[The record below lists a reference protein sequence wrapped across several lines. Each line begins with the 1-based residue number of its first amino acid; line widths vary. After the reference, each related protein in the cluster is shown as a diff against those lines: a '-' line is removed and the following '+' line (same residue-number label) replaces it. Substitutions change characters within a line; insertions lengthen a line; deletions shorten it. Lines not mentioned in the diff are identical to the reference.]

1 MIHFSSADR
10 YEVKDLQEIMKLL
23 RAPGGC
29 PWDIA
34 QTHQSIRSN
43 MLEEAYEVAEAIDEG
58 NPAHLQEELGDV
70 LLQVIFHSQMAAEA
84 GQFTL
89 DDVVT
94 GICNKLVFRH
104 PHVFGDVKA
113 ENSTDALTTWDAQ
126 KREEK
131 GQKTATDTL
140 NSVARALPALVR
152 AEKIQKKARKF
163 GFDWDDVNPALDK
176 VQEELG
182 ELREAITDHTNIQEE
197 LGDLLFAAV
206 NVARFVDVEPE
217 NALQATCEK
226 FIHRF
231 GQMEQLAGDTPLN
244 TMSLEEMDGLWE
256 QAKKLKT

>member
-1 MIHFSSADR
+1 MIHFSSKPR
-10 YEVKDLQEIMKLL
+10 YTVDDLQKIMELL
-23 RAPGGC
+23 RSPGGC

-43 MLEEAYEVAEAIDEG
+43 MLEEAYEVAEAIDEE
-58 NPAHLQEELGDV
+58 NPTHLQEELGDV
-70 LLQVIFHSQMAAEA
+70 LLQVIFHSRMAEEA
-84 GQFTL
+84 GHFTL

-94 GICNKLVFRH
+94 GICTKLVFRH
-104 PHVFGDVKA
+104 PHVFGSVEA
-113 ENSTDALTTWDAQ
+113 TDETAALSAWDAQ
-126 KREEK
+126 KKEEK

-152 AEKIQKKARKF
+152 AEKIQKKARKV
-163 GFDWDDVNPALDK
+163 GFDWDDVSPALDK

-182 ELREAITDHTNIQEE
+182 ELREAIRDNTNIQEE

-217 NALQATCEK
+217 NALQSTCEK

-231 GQMEQLAGDTPLN
+231 AQMETMAGDTPMESMTL
-244 TMSLEEMDGLWE
+244 SQLDALWE
-256 QAKKLKT
+256 AAKHQRS